1 MAKPSPAGIGWPD
14 ARIRLGGMA
23 ANKPRPPADPGRP
36 SPREAIAKVRAEAG
50 PRVAKA
56 MDSAAPKVEKAA
68 VRAGKLLGTL
78 RDRAKD
84 TAKGFSEGYQS
95 DADEPPAEAKPDE
108 PGQAARPRPR
118 PRKD

>member
-1 MAKPSPAGIGWPD
+1 M
-14 ARIRLGGMA
+14 
-23 ANKPRPPADPGRP
+23 
-36 SPREAIAKVRAEAG
+36 RAEAA

-56 MDSAAPKVEKAA
+56 MESAGPKVEKAA

-84 TAKGFSEGYQS
+84 TAKQFGEGYQS
-95 DADEPPAEAKPDE
+95 EADERPADDGSGKPD
-108 PGQAARPRPR
+108 PSAGRPRPR

>member
-1 MAKPSPAGIGWPD
+1 MAP
-14 ARIRLGGMA
+14 R
-23 ANKPRPPADPGRP
+23 PRPPADPGRP

-56 MDSAAPKVEKAA
+56 METAGPKVEKAA
-68 VRAGKLLGTL
+68 VKAGKVLGTL

-84 TAKGFSEGYQS
+84 TAKQFSEGYQS
-95 DADEPPAEAKPDE
+95 EADERPEDAAPD
-108 PGQAARPRPR
+108 QKARRPRPR

>member
-1 MAKPSPAGIGWPD
+1 METAG
-14 ARIRLGGMA
+14 
-23 ANKPRPPADPGRP
+23 
-36 SPREAIAKVRAEAG
+36 
-50 PRVAKA
+50 
-56 MDSAAPKVEKAA
+56 PKVEKAA

-95 DADEPPAEAKPDE
+95 DEDEQPDGTARTKPD
-108 PGQAARPRPR
+108 AAAGRPRPK